1 MKLKNARTI
10 LAAAVLGVST
20 IALPS
25 SVRADDFKKTQ
36 IDDIPREARDA
47 IKDQTKNKKDVE
59 VFARHMDGGETQYT
73 AFYMDDGKRMEF
85 RVDKDGKVTSAAHET
100 REQPGDKDRDHD
112 KDRDKDKKHDDNK
125 KHDSSASADADKEYN
140 RESTSLSDIP
150 KPAQDALNKELQSAK
165 AKEGDYFRLRQQGDD
180 IYSMFYTPD
189 GGQRREVRVDKNGK
203 VLGHFGDGDASND
216 VAKSSSEDAAQP
228 AGARQ
233 PAKTSGDKT
242 TAAQPAPAKTPAP
255 ATPAP
260 AETTELREVKASD
273 LPKPVAE
280 AFKSATFQASQVE
293 YRTWSRDGKT
303 YYSAFYLPKGSTKQ
317 MEFRTDADGKKLEDA
332 HEAQSKK

>member
-1 MKLKNARTI
+1 MKLKNAKTI
-10 LAAAVLGVST
+10 LAAAVLGVSAM
-20 IALPS
+20 ALPT

-85 RVDKDGKVTSAAHET
+85 RVDKNGKVTSAAHET

-112 KDRDKDKKHDDNK
+112 KDRDKDKKHDDK
-125 KHDSSASADADKEYN
+125 KHDSSSASADADKDYN
-140 RESTSLSDIP
+140 RESTSLSDMP
-150 KPAQDALNKELQSAK
+150 KPAQDALNKQLQSAK

-180 IYSMFYTPD
+180 IYSMFYTPE
-189 GGQRREVRVDKNGK
+189 GGQREEVRVDKTGK
-203 VLGHFGDGDASND
+203 VLGHFGGDNND
-216 VAKSSSEDAAQP
+216 VAKTSSEDAAQP

-233 PAKTSGDKT
+233 PAKTSGDKST
-242 TAAQPAPAKTPAP
+242 TAQPAPAKTPAP

-280 AFKSATFQASQVE
+280 AFKGATFQATQVE
-293 YRTWSRDGKT
+293 YRTWSRDGNT

-332 HEAQSKK
+332 HEAQAKK